1 MVELGKGL
9 QTFLGLGDEV
19 GIALKGAEAHGVVDV
34 GDGNAVS
41 AQLLA
46 EEHILIAIMAEAL
59 VEGVGEHQV
68 TTDEEIGGV
77 EVAIG
82 ILLAYLN
89 RMLMLDSLL
98 ITIAEIVP
106 ERIGITAYT
115 DTAINDFG
123 ALDGCVF

>member
-1 MVELGKGL
+1 MEGS
-9 QTFLGLGDEV
+9 QTFLSLGYEV
-19 GIALKGAEAHGVVDV
+19 GVALEGAEAHRVVEV
-34 GDGNAVS
+34 GDCNVVS

-46 EEHILIAIMAEAL
+46 EKHILIAVIAEAL
-59 VEGVGEHQV
+59 VKRVDKHQV
-68 TTDEEIGGV
+68 TADEEVGGV
-77 EVAIG
+77 EVVVG